1 MTNMNDRLRKA
12 RIAAGY
18 ASASAAAKA
27 HGWSVSTYIA
37 HENGQND
44 YNPDRAEVYAKAFK
58 TTGEWLL
65 LGKEETLSGIDAQLK
80 TLPPDEARRLFA
92 EFTAMIRGVKIVGK
106 IR

>member
-1 MTNMNDRLRKA
+1 MATMNDRLRDA
-12 RIAAGY
+12 RIAAGFQ
-18 ASASAAAKA
+18 SASAAAKA
-27 HGWSVSTYIA
+27 HGWGVSTYIA

-58 TTGEWLL
+58 TTAEWLL
-65 LGKEETLSGIDAQLK
+65 FGKEETVSGIDAQLK
-80 TLPPDEARRLFA
+80 TLPPDEARRLFN

>member
-1 MTNMNDRLRKA
+1 MATMNERLRDA
-12 RIAAGY
+12 RIAAGFQ
-18 ASASAAAKA
+18 SASSAAKS

-44 YNPDRAEVYAKAFK
+44 YSPEKAEVYAKAFK
-58 TTGEWLL
+58 TSAEWLL
-65 LGKEETLSGIDAQLK
+65 FGKEDLAFGIDAQLK
-80 TLPPDEARRLFA
+80 TLPPDEARRLFS